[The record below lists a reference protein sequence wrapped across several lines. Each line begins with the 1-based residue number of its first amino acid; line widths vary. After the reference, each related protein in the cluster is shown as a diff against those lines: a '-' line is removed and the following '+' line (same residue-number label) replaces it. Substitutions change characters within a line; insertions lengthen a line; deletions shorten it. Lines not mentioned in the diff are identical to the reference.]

1 MSAPAV
7 ESKPTPIPDP
17 FSFSRVTT
25 FEQCARRYR
34 YRYLDGVQ
42 EGFDS
47 IESFMGRQVHA
58 TIEWLYG
65 ERDKGAKPRADEAVS
80 WYCASWDAAIAAG
93 PRLVR
98 VVKDGA
104 PLEGYR
110 RSGAEMLTRFHKTRF
125 VNDRLETLGNEH
137 HFLVTVGGRYEF
149 QGYIDRLARDEA
161 GALHII
167 DYKTG
172 RKSARGFAGRE
183 ADQLEAYALALFSS
197 QPVEEIELA
206 LEYLRIGERVRKRVR
221 RDESVEIE
229 TRLVARIEAIESSTV
244 FPPNPGILCR
254 WCGYNDICD
263 AATLRAAQGG
273 R

>member
-1 MSAPAV
+1 MIR
-7 ESKPTPIPDP
+7 IPVSSTAAELTISTGTEP
-17 FSFSRVTT
+17 YSFSRVTT

-47 IESFMGRQVHA
+47 VESFMGRQVHA
-58 TIEWLYG
+58 AIEWLYG
-65 ERDKGAKPRADEAVS
+65 ERDGGRKPRVDETVAR
-80 WYCASWDAAIAAG
+80 YCASWDAGITAG

-98 VVKDGA
+98 VIKDGT

-110 RSGAEMLTRFHKTRF
+110 RAGAEMLSRFYQTRFIS
-125 VNDRLETLGNEH
+125 DRLETVGNEH
-137 HFLVTVGGRYEF
+137 HFLVTIGERYEF

-161 GALHII
+161 GTLHVI

-172 RKSARGFAGRE
+172 RKNGKGFTGRE
-183 ADQLEAYALALFSS
+183 AEQLEAYALALFAS
-197 QPVEEIELA
+197 QPAQEIELV
-206 LEYLRIGERVRKRVR
+206 LEYLRIGDRIRKRVR
-221 RDESVEIE
+221 REESAAIE
-229 TRLVARIEAIESSTV
+229 SRLVARIEALESSTV

-254 WCGYNDICD
+254 WCGYNDVCD
-263 AATLRAAQGG
+263 AAAA

>member
-1 MSAPAV
+1 MPAPAA
-7 ESKPTPIPDP
+7 ESRVAAATAT

-47 IESFMGRQVHA
+47 VESFMGRQVHA
-58 TIEWLYG
+58 AIEWLYS
-65 ERDKGAKPRADEAVS
+65 EREKGRRPRADETVA
-80 WYCASWDAAIAAG
+80 WYCASWDAGIAAG

-110 RSGAEMLTRFHKTRF
+110 RSGAEMLSRFHQTRF
-125 VNDRLETLGNEH
+125 VPDRLETLGNEH
-137 HFLVTVGGRYEF
+137 HFLVTIGERYEF

-161 GALHII
+161 GTLHIV

-172 RKSARGFAGRE
+172 RKNGRGFTGRE
-183 ADQLEAYALALFSS
+183 ADQLEAYALALFAS
-197 QPVEEIELA
+197 QPVDEIELV

-221 RDESVEIE
+221 REQSGEIE
-229 TRLVARIEAIESSTV
+229 TRLVGRIQAVESSTV
-244 FPPNPGILCR
+244 FPATPGILCR
-254 WCGYNDICD
+254 WCGYNDVCD
-263 AATLRAAQGG
+263 AVTSRGAFPR
-273 R
+273 